1 MSGQQNERHLA
12 GSRRGLSTF
21 LCALAVF
28 LSFAANAQSPPAAPT
43 GLTAAPLDAEASLA
57 WTNPSDATI
66 TGYSVRHATSTTA
79 IASGTW
85 VAISSTSSTVAHTVR
100 SLANGTRYYFQIRA
114 TNANGDSDPSNTA
127 TIQLA
132 DDPSAVVTIS
142 DSNLRTLLEGATGKG
157 SGDAITQL
165 DMAKLLAVVVSPNHG
180 SVAVLTGLEHA
191 VNVARINLYY
201 SSVTDL
207 TPLAN
212 LTSLTS
218 LVLSGNSITDVT
230 PLANL
235 TSLTWLNL
243 SGNSISNVTP
253 LASLSSL
260 TGLNLSGNSIT
271 DVTPLASLMSLTSL
285 YLAQNSISNVTPLA
299 SLTSLTTLDLG
310 NSCYVPDTEIRCGP
324 NNNSITDVTPLAS
337 LTSLGWLYLSGN
349 SISNVTPLASL
360 TSLTWL
366 NLSGNSITDVT
377 PFATSTLRQ
386 LDLSDNLIADVTA
399 LVSSTSLTGLSLDLS
414 RNPVSDLT
422 ELASLRVRKLTLS
435 GHSITDVTP
444 FATSTLR
451 QLDLSNNLIMDVS
464 PLASST
470 SLTWL
475 DLTDNSITDV
485 AALGSLTSLGL
496 LFLGYNSITDVAA
509 LGSLTSLTNL
519 SLGDNSITNVAALGS
534 LTSLT
539 SLVLANNSI
548 TDVAALSSLTSL
560 RFLALNG
567 NLITD
572 LAPLES
578 NAGLDRGDLLYVY
591 YNPLSLASVT
601 THIPVLRGR
610 GVGVVFNA
618 RPTSAPSAPSS
629 LAAAV
634 VASGARLSWTDPR
647 DAYIERYELR
657 SAASMAA
664 LASSA
669 WATVSGSNS
678 RTTEHVAPLA
688 GDAYRVFELRAVN
701 FNGAG
706 AAASVAVGNTRGV
719 TLSTSTLR
727 VQENSRA
734 TYTVRLSQRP
744 VGGNVTVA
752 IGGAGSGITVSP
764 TSLTFTS
771 LNWSRAR
778 IVTVRARNDDNP
790 TDESVTLTH
799 TPTGADYGGATAA
812 ELEVTAVDDDKPRL
826 WVTPTMLTVG
836 EGSSTTYR
844 VRLNALP
851 TGNVTV
857 TVGGA
862 TGQVTVDT
870 DGDTTGNQSTLTF
883 TPTDWGTYQEVKV
896 SAAADDDATDEML
909 TLRHTA
915 MGAPEYTGLSS
926 GARPSVVVTV
936 DDNDTPGLLIDADA
950 GTPGLDAGP
959 LALHE
964 QSGHAANAKQYTV
977 RLATEPTGTV
987 QVSIE
992 SRDRAVSVDGDSTP
1006 RTRTLT
1012 FSTSNWSTAQ
1022 TVTATATDDLDGGD
1036 EAVAIAHAAT
1046 GGDYG
1051 RVSATLAAT
1060 VQDDDPRGVVS
1071 APVRLDEGTATSTTV
1086 RLATQPTGTV
1096 TVAITDDHADVTVD
1110 PPAMLTF
1117 DAATW
1122 QTGRTFMVRAG
1133 EDLDGQDET
1142 GTLTFDPRGADYG
1155 GVPSA
1160 TSTMTVE
1167 DDDPRGVTLSESTLA
1182 VPEGNGAAYTVRL
1195 DTQPRGGSVTVAVGG
1210 AGSGISA
1217 RPTALTFTPTNWR
1230 AAQTVAVSAAE
1241 DGNTANESVVLTHA
1255 VSGADYG
1262 MAGVAAGSV
1271 TATATD
1277 NDAPSLRV
1285 SPTTLALVEEGADG
1299 FYAVRLNTPPS
1310 GDVTVTVG
1318 GATSAVAV
1326 DTDGATPGSQSTLT
1340 FTTST
1345 WSTAQRVTVSAP
1357 DDDDAADAAATLT
1370 HAVTGADYG
1379 SLAPEAR
1386 PGVSVTVDDNDTPG
1400 LLIDADPGTPG
1411 LGAGPLALNEQP
1423 GHANNAKQYTVRL
1436 ATEPTGAV
1444 QVSIESGDR
1453 AVSVDGDPTPRT
1465 LTLAF
1470 TTTNWLTPQTVT
1482 ATAAQDDDASGER
1495 VAISHAASG
1504 GGYGGV
1510 SANLMATTVDDDTP
1524 ALLLATSTLAT
1535 SGVTEGSTT
1544 TYTVRL
1550 ATEPSG
1556 TVRVAA
1562 AASGNSTG
1570 PVELDMDGGQAGL
1583 QSSLRFDAANWNV
1596 PRTATVR
1603 GLPDDDAEDGRAT
1616 LGHSATGADYGGVSA
1631 AAMTFDVQDDD
1642 IRGILLD
1649 TQAWEGSPLAV
1660 NEGSTATYTAR
1671 LTTRPDGAVTV
1682 TATSTNASV
1691 ATVAPAT
1698 LRFGAGDWNV
1708 PKTFRVYGVQAG
1720 SATTMHGASGGGYT
1734 SESAQLAVAVRD
1746 TQAAGVRIDPPQLG
1760 VREGTSGSYGV
1771 RLNTQP
1777 TASVTVTALTFPPA
1791 LNIDG
1796 SVPTSYGS
1804 VMKTLTF
1811 TTGDWNV
1818 EQTVSVS
1825 AGQDDLVGA
1834 EYLPTVTHT
1843 VAGYAGVATAPDL
1856 VVLVLDDDAPGLQFE
1871 PADGLQLEESG
1882 ATGTYAVRLQFEPSA
1897 TTTVTISSDDDGVV
1911 VDADGG
1917 TSGDQ
1922 KTLTFNASTWST
1934 WRTVV
1939 VRAEPDADAA
1949 SETATL
1955 THAASGAGSGYEGV
1969 SAPYAVRVSDSNAAR
1984 APTGVVVTAAGRTS
1998 LAVRWTP
2005 SPEAQGYVV
2014 QWRRA
2019 GQAWSEA
2026 RQLTVRAG
2034 VVEARIDGLAPGAEY
2049 EVRVLGLN
2057 QGDPGD
2063 PSSSARATPR
2073 TLNGAPVVATPLKD
2087 ETLALGAT
2095 KTIDLRGA
2103 FRDPDDD
2110 ALVYQALSAN
2120 TSVVE
2125 ATATG
2130 TGLRLRAVGIGTA
2143 TVYVWATDLGGLR
2156 ASQTLQVTVTN
2167 RRLSA
2172 TGGGAPEG
2180 RSARVV
2186 VRLSLARATSTRVV
2200 WSVAADEDAATAD
2213 ADAADLSEMS
2223 GETTIEAGETQAE
2236 IFVAIADDEEIEP
2249 AREWF
2254 EVSLWAPDDCCGP
2267 AVRARVAVQEGVCDR
2282 TPAVRDAL
2290 RRPASCATPTP
2301 AALASI
2307 RRLEV
2312 SGAGSLQAGDFDGL
2326 AGLRTL
2332 LLDGNGLERLPDGLF
2347 AGLDSLGELS
2357 LEDNPGAPFALAVG
2371 LERTDADPWAPG
2383 SATVRARFAL
2393 GAPFALVS
2401 ELSAEPASA
2410 GLPETVEVGAGAVS
2424 GAPFTVA
2431 ASTSTLRLSAAP
2443 AKVPSTRCGEAL
2455 CFRGVE
2461 AVPGEALTLYRRP
2474 PLALALPRLAPLQ
2487 SGDDLRVAL
2496 TTLIRPGDGRLRWRA
2511 SSSDESVATARVSR
2525 GHLVVTPEL
2534 GVEGAVEIVLEAVD
2548 EEGFAAT
2555 QRFEVQVAFHW
2566 PAGLRGWRASVL
2578 IEAARAAPGEQ

>member
-1 MSGQQNERHLA
+1 MSGQQSERHLA

-28 LSFAANAQSPPAAPT
+28 VSFAANAQSPPAAPT
-43 GLTAAPLDAEASLA
+43 GLTAAPLDAEAYLA

-66 TGYSVRHATSTTA
+66 TGYSVRHATSTMA

-85 VAISSTSSTVAHTVR
+85 AAISSSASSTIDHTVQ

-114 TNANGDSDPSNTA
+114 TNASGHSAPSNTA

-142 DSNLRTLLEGATGKG
+142 DSNLRRMLELYTRK
-157 SGDAITQL
+157 SPGDDITQL
-165 DMAKLLAVVVSPNHG
+165 DMAKLVNFETEADGVS
-180 SVAVLTGLEHA
+180 VLTGLEHA
-191 VNVARINLYY
+191 VNLRSMSVAVE
-201 SSVTDL
+201 SV
-207 TPLAN
+207 
-212 LTSLTS
+212 
-218 LVLSGNSITDVT
+218 TDVT

-235 TSLTWLNL
+235 TSLTWLDL
-243 SGNSISNVTP
+243 AYNSI
-253 LASLSSL
+253 A
-260 TGLNLSGNSIT
+260 
-271 DVTPLASLMSLTSL
+271 DVTPLANLTSL
-285 YLAQNSISNVTPLA
+285 TTLYLTSNEISNVTPLA
-299 SLTSLTTLDLG
+299 SLTSLRTLGLSRNPITDVTPLAGLISLTSLTLGGSIVNVAPLASLTSLRTLGLTG
-310 NSCYVPDTEIRCGP
+310 NSITDLTPFVTPFATSTSLTSL
-324 NNNSITDVTPLAS
+324 NLSNNSITDATPLASLPQLTSVDLSNNPITDVTPLAS
-337 LTSLGWLYLSGN
+337 LSSLS
-349 SISNVTPLASL
+349 SL
-360 TSLTWL
+360 TLA
-366 NLSGNSITDVT
+366 GNSITDVT
-377 PFATSTLRQ
+377 P
-386 LDLSDNLIADVTA
+386 I
-399 LVSSTSLTGLSLDLS
+399 
-414 RNPVSDLT
+414 
-422 ELASLRVRKLTLS
+422 
-435 GHSITDVTP
+435 VTP
-444 FATSTLR
+444 FATSTSLTS
-451 QLDLSNNLIMDVS
+451 LNLSNNSIVDVS

-470 SLTWL
+470 SLTL
-475 DLTDNSITDV
+475 LILNLNSIVDV
-485 AALGSLTSLGL
+485 SPLA
-496 LFLGYNSITDVAA
+496 
-509 LGSLTSLTNL
+509 SLTSLTQLRL
-519 SLGDNSITNVAALGS
+519 SVNSIVDVTPLANLASLRSLYLTGNSIADVSPLVSNTALGS
-534 LTSLT
+534 GDTVGL
-539 SLVLANNSI
+539 
-548 TDVAALSSLTSL
+548 
-560 RFLALNG
+560 G
-567 NLITD
+567 N
-572 LAPLES
+572 
-578 NAGLDRGDLLYVY
+578 
-591 YNPLSLASVT
+591 NPLSETSVE
-601 THIPVLRGR
+601 THIPVIQGR
-610 GVGVVFNA
+610 GATVFFDA

-629 LAAAV
+629 LTATTV
-634 VASGARLSWTDPR
+634 ESGARLRWGDPFN
-647 DAYIERYELR
+647 AYIERYELR
-657 SAASMAA
+657 SAASVAA

-688 GDAYRVFELRAVN
+688 GGAYRVFELRAVN

-706 AAASVAVGNTRGV
+706 AAASVAVGSTRGV

-744 VGGNVTVA
+744 AGNVTVT

-799 TPTGADYGGATAA
+799 TPTGADYSGATAA

-826 WVTPTMLTVG
+826 WVTPTVLTVG
-836 EGSSTTYR
+836 EGGSATYR
-844 VRLNALP
+844 VRLHTQPSAA
-851 TGNVTV
+851 VTV
-857 TVGGA
+857 TVGGV
-862 TGQVTVDT
+862 TGGVTVDT
-870 DGDTTGNQSTLTF
+870 DADTTGNQSTLTF
-883 TPTDWGTYQEVKV
+883 TTTDWGTYQEVKV
-896 SAAADDDATDEML
+896 SAAADDDATDE
-909 TLRHTA
+909 TLLLFH
-915 MGAPEYTGLSS
+915 GAIGASEYMALSS
-926 GARPSVVVTV
+926 AALPSVVVKV
-936 DDNDTPGLLIDADA
+936 DDAHAQGIVIDVDE
-950 GTPGLDAGP
+950 PGP

-977 RLATEPTGTV
+977 RLATEPTGAV
-987 QVSIE
+987 RVSIE
-992 SRDRAVSVDGDSTP
+992 SRDRAVTVDGDSTP

-1012 FSTSNWSTAQ
+1012 FSTSTWNTAQ

-1036 EAVAIAHAAT
+1036 ETVVIAHAAT

-1051 RVSATLAAT
+1051 RVSATLAVT

-1122 QTGRTFMVRAG
+1122 QTGRTFMLRAG

-1142 GTLTFDPRGADYG
+1142 GTLTFNPHGADYG

-1195 DTQPRGGSVTVAVGG
+1195 DTQPRDGSVTVTVGG

-1217 RPTALTFTPTNWR
+1217 SPTALTFTPTNWR

-1241 DGNTANESVVLTHA
+1241 DDNTANESVALTHA

-1262 MAGVAAGSV
+1262 RAGVAAGRV

-1299 FYAVRLNTPPS
+1299 FYAVRLNTLPS

-1326 DTDGATPGSQSTLT
+1326 DTDGATPGSQSALT

-1345 WSTAQRVTVSAP
+1345 WRTAQRVTVSAP

-1370 HAVTGADYG
+1370 HTVTGADYG
-1379 SLAPEAR
+1379 SLVPAAR
-1386 PGVSVTVDDNDTPG
+1386 PGVSVTVDDDDAPG

-1411 LGAGPLALNEQP
+1411 LDAGPLALHEQP
-1423 GHANNAKQYTVRL
+1423 GHADNAKQYTVRL

-1453 AVSVDGDPTPRT
+1453 AVSVDGDATPRT
-1465 LTLAF
+1465 LALAF
-1470 TTTNWLTPQTVT
+1470 TTMNWSTLQTVT
-1482 ATAAQDDDASGER
+1482 ATAAQDDDASSEG
-1495 VAISHAASG
+1495 VAISHEASG

-1510 SANLMATTVDDDTP
+1510 SANLTATAVDDDTP

-1550 ATEPSG
+1550 STQPSG
-1556 TVRVAA
+1556 TVTVAA

-1596 PRTATVR
+1596 PRTVTVR
-1603 GLPDDDAEDGRAT
+1603 GLPDDDAANGRAT

-1642 IRGILLD
+1642 VRGILLD
-1649 TQAWEGSPLAV
+1649 TPVAGSPLVV

-1682 TATSTNASV
+1682 TARSANASV

-1746 TQAAGVRIDPPQLG
+1746 TQAAGVRIDPPQLR
-1760 VREGTSGSYGV
+1760 VREGASGSYRV
-1771 RLNTQP
+1771 RLNTAP
-1777 TASVTVTALTFPPA
+1777 TESVTVTALAHP
-1791 LNIDG
+1791 LDHLDIDG
-1796 SVPTSYGS
+1796 GVPSPHGL
-1804 VMKTLTF
+1804 VMKALTF

-1818 EQTVSVS
+1818 EQTVSLFAVQNDL
-1825 AGQDDLVGA
+1825 ADDHIPRVRHG
-1834 EYLPTVTHT
+1834 
-1843 VAGYAGVATAPDL
+1843 VAGYAGVTSAPDL
-1856 VVLVLDDDAPGLQFE
+1856 LVRVLNDDAPGLQFE

-1897 TTTVTISSDDDGVV
+1897 ATTVTISSDDDGVV

-1934 WRTVV
+1934 WQTVV
-1939 VRAEPDADAA
+1939 VRAESDADAA

-2236 IFVAIADDEEIEP
+2236 IFVAIADDDEIEP

-2347 AGLDSLGELS
+2347 AGLDSLSELS

-2371 LERTDADPWAPG
+2371 LERTDADPWAAR

-2424 GAPFTVA
+2424 GALFTVA
-2431 ASTSTLRLSAAP
+2431 ASTSTLRLSTAP

-2578 IEAARAAPGEQ
+2578 IEAARTAPGEQ

>member
-1 MSGQQNERHLA
+1 MSGQQNERHMAA
-12 GSRRGLSTF
+12 GSRGLSTF
-21 LCALAVF
+21 LCTLAVF
-28 LSFAANAQSPPAAPT
+28 VSFAANAQSPPAAPS

-85 VAISSTSSTVAHTVR
+85 AAISSSASSTIDHTVQ

-114 TNANGDSDPSNTA
+114 TNANGDSAPSNTA

-142 DSNLRTLLEGATGKG
+142 DSNLRTALEGATGKG

-165 DMAKLLAVVVSPNHG
+165 DMAKLVGALDLNNGRISVLA
-180 SVAVLTGLEHA
+180 GLESA
-191 VNVARINLYY
+191 VNVTAL
-201 SSVTDL
+201 
-207 TPLAN
+207 
-212 LTSLTS
+212 SL
-218 LVLSGNSITDVT
+218 N
-230 PLANL
+230 
-235 TSLTWLNL
+235 
-243 SGNSISNVTP
+243 GNSISNVTP
-253 LASLSSL
+253 LR
-260 TGLNLSGNSIT
+260 GLI
-271 DVTPLASLMSLTSL
+271 ALTSL
-285 YLAQNSISNVTPLA
+285 YLWANEISDVTPLDGLTALTQLDLSANEISDVTPFAGLTALTGLWLNGNSISNVTPLGGLIA
-299 SLTSLTTLDLG
+299 LTGLGLSGNEITDVRPLASLTALTWLDLGGNPISDMTPLASIIRQLTHLGLAGHSITDVTPFVTLFGTSTSLTSLGL
-310 NSCYVPDTEIRCGP
+310 S
-324 NNNSITDVTPLAS
+324 NNSITDVTPLGS
-337 LTSLGWLYLSGN
+337 LTSLGELYLGRNEISDVRPLESLVSLRELHLDGN
-349 SISNVTPLASL
+349 EISDVTPLERLTVLTTLYLDNNEISNVTPLGRL
-360 TSLTWL
+360 TALTDL
-366 NLSGNSITDVT
+366 RLSGNSITDVA
-377 PFATSTLRQ
+377 P
-386 LDLSDNLIADVTA
+386 
-399 LVSSTSLTGLSLDLS
+399 
-414 RNPVSDLT
+414 
-422 ELASLRVRKLTLS
+422 
-435 GHSITDVTP
+435 
-444 FATSTLR
+444 
-451 QLDLSNNLIMDVS
+451 
-464 PLASST
+464 
-470 SLTWL
+470 
-475 DLTDNSITDV
+475 
-485 AALGSLTSLGL
+485 
-496 LFLGYNSITDVAA
+496 
-509 LGSLTSLTNL
+509 LGSLTSLTVLDLRNNL
-519 SLGDNSITNVAALGS
+519 ISNVAPLVS

-539 SLVLANNSI
+539 YLDLNDNEISDVMSLA
-548 TDVAALSSLTSL
+548 SLTALGEL
-560 RFLALNG
+560 RLNN
-567 NLITD
+567 NLISDVT
-572 LAPLES
+572 PLVS
-578 NAGLDRGDLLYVY
+578 NVGLGSEDYIALMN
-591 YNPLSLASVT
+591 NPLSATSVD
-601 THIPVLRGR
+601 THIPAIEGR
-610 GVGVVFNA
+610 GATVEFNP
-618 RPTSAPSAPSS
+618 RPTSAPSAPDS
-629 LAAAV
+629 LTAAV
-634 VASGARLSWTDPR
+634 VASGARLRWTDPR

-657 SAASMAA
+657 GATSTVA
-664 LASSA
+664 LASSVWTA
-669 WATVSGSNS
+669 IAGSNS

-688 GDAYRVFELRAVN
+688 GGAYRVFELRAVN
-701 FNGAG
+701 FVGAG
-706 AAASVAVGNTRGV
+706 AAALVAAGNTRDV

-744 VGGNVTVA
+744 AGGNVTVT

-764 TSLTFTS
+764 TSLTFTAS
-771 LNWSRAR
+771 NWSRAR

-790 TDESVTLTH
+790 TNESVTLTH

-836 EGSSTTYR
+836 EGSSATYR
-844 VRLNALP
+844 VRLNTLP
-851 TGNVTV
+851 TANVTV

-862 TGQVTVDT
+862 TGGVTVDT

-896 SAAADDDATDEML
+896 SAAADDDATDETL
-909 TLRHTA
+909 LLRHTA
-915 MGAPEYTGLSS
+915 MGASEYMALSS
-926 GARPSVVVTV
+926 FSAALPSVVVKV
-936 DDNDTPGLLIDADA
+936 DDDDTQAIMIDADP
-950 GTPGLDAGP
+950 TTLTVDEPGP

-977 RLATEPTGTV
+977 RLATEPTGAV
-987 QVSIE
+987 RVSIE
-992 SRDRAVSVDGDSTP
+992 SRDRAVSVDGDATP

-1012 FSTSNWSTAQ
+1012 FSTSTWNTAQ

-1036 EAVAIAHAAT
+1036 ETVAIAHAAT

-1122 QTGRTFMVRAG
+1122 QTGRTFMLRAG

-1142 GTLTFDPRGADYG
+1142 GTLTFNPHGADYG

-1217 RPTALTFTPTNWR
+1217 SPTALTFTPTNWR

-1241 DGNTANESVVLTHA
+1241 DGNTANESVVLRHA

-1285 SPTTLALVEEGADG
+1285 SPTTLALVEEGASAT
-1299 FYAVRLNTPPS
+1299 YAVRLNTPPS

-1326 DTDGATPGSQSTLT
+1326 DTDGATPGSQSALT

-1386 PGVSVTVDDNDTPG
+1386 PGVSVTVDDNDAPA
-1400 LLIDADPGTPG
+1400 LVLDADPTTPND
-1411 LGAGPLALNEQP
+1411 AEPGPLALNERP
-1423 GHANNAKQYTVRL
+1423 GHADNAKQYTVRL

-1453 AVSVDGDPTPRT
+1453 AVSVDGDATPRT
-1465 LTLAF
+1465 RTLTFSTSTWDA
-1470 TTTNWLTPQTVT
+1470 PQTVT

-1495 VAISHAASG
+1495 VAISHEASG

-1510 SANLMATTVDDDTP
+1510 SATLSATTVDDDTP
-1524 ALLLATSTLAT
+1524 ALLLATSTLAAD
-1535 SGVTEGSTT
+1535 GVTEGSTT

-1550 ATEPSG
+1550 STQPSG
-1556 TVRVAA
+1556 TVTVAA

-1583 QSSLRFDAANWNV
+1583 QSSLRFDAASWNV
-1596 PRTATVR
+1596 ARTATVR
-1603 GLPDDDAEDGRAT
+1603 GLPDDDAEHGRAT
-1616 LGHSATGADYGGVSA
+1616 LRHAATGADYGGVSA

-1642 IRGILLD
+1642 VRGILLD
-1649 TQAWEGSPLAV
+1649 TPVAGSPLAV

-1682 TATSTNASV
+1682 TARSANASV

-1708 PKTFRVYGVQAG
+1708 PKTFRVYGVQTG

-1746 TQAAGVRIDPPQLG
+1746 TQAAGVRIDPPQLR
-1760 VREGTSGSYGV
+1760 VREGASGSYRV
-1771 RLNTQP
+1771 RLNTAP
-1777 TASVTVTALTFPPA
+1777 TESVTVTALAHP
-1791 LNIDG
+1791 LDHLDIDG
-1796 SVPTSYGS
+1796 GVPSPHGL
-1804 VMKTLTF
+1804 VMKALTF

-1818 EQTVSVS
+1818 EQTVSLFAVQNDL
-1825 AGQDDLVGA
+1825 ADDHIPRVRHG
-1834 EYLPTVTHT
+1834 
-1843 VAGYAGVATAPDL
+1843 VAGYAGVTSAPDL
-1856 VVLVLDDDAPGLQFE
+1856 LVRVLNDDAPGLQFE

-1897 TTTVTISSDDDGVV
+1897 ATTVTISSDDAGVV